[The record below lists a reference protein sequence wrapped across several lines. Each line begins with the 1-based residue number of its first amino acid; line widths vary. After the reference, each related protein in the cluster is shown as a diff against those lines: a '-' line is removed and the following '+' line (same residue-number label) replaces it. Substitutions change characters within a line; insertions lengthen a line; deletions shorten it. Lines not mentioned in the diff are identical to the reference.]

1 MEVFEAAADG
11 WSYHVPDK
19 IGEPVDDRLHS
30 TDELQVL
37 RFADA
42 LLDQEHD
49 KAGRDKGHREDDTDG
64 HEDVHGCGHP
74 EKDSAAEGT
83 IRAHARTHT
92 RTCTR
97 TRTHTHILKK
107 TVQLRAQSEHTCAH
121 MHAHAC
127 ARTHT
132 HTHTNV

>member
-1 MEVFEAAADG
+1 MEVFEAAADR

-30 TDELQVL
+30 ADELQVL

-49 KAGRDKGHREDDTDG
+49 KAGRDEGHREDDTDG
-64 HEDVHGCGHP
+64 HKDVHGCGHP

-83 IRAHARTHT
+83 IKAHTHT
-92 RTCTR
+92 HMHEHTRAR
-97 TRTHTHILKK
+97 TRTHT
-107 TVQLRAQSEHTCAH
+107 RMSEAYPREKDLFT
-121 MHAHAC
+121 
-127 ARTHT
+127 TYI
-132 HTHTNV
+132 